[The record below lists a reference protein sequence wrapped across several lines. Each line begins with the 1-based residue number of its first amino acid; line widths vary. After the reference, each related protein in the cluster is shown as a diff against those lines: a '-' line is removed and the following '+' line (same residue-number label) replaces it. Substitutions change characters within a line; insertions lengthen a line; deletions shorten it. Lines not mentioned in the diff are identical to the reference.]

1 MNPFV
6 SEVGISPARGLREDS
21 QTFPSL
27 SEKLC
32 FVGDGGTFV
41 CTTPAVGF
49 KHLNK
54 KITQGFCAEVS
65 AWQMKLH
72 ESFL

>member
-1 MNPFV
+1 
-6 SEVGISPARGLREDS
+6 
-21 QTFPSL
+21 
-27 SEKLC
+27 LC